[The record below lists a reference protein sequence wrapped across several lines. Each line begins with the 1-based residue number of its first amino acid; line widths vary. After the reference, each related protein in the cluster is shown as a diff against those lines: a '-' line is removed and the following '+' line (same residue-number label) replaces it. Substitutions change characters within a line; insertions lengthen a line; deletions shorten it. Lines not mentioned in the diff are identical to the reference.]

1 LEPQD
6 IEKLPVVHKLKEWNA
21 SAVAEVLEFRG
32 EITVVVPKEQIF
44 AVAQYLA
51 TEPALRFSLLSDITT
66 VDNFPL
72 EPRFEVLY
80 HLVSIDRRDRI
91 RLKVRLAGKDPS
103 IASVTP
109 VWPTANWHERESFDR
124 PETHLDA
131 RRLGGLSPS
140 EGLSDRRL
148 PVTGI
153 GEHATMSTSIETP
166 IGTQQ
171 TMVLNMGPQ
180 HPSTHGV
187 LRVMLE
193 LDGETVVKAESVI
206 GYLHTG
212 IEKSLESKT
221 YSQGITLTDRVDY
234 LAPLSN
240 NLGYCLAVEKI
251 LGIEVPKRAQYIR
264 VLLAELTRCAS
275 HLVWLGTHAIDLGA
289 MTVFLYSFREREEIL
304 KIFEYLSGQRMMTSY
319 FRIGGLALEPPSD
332 WLERVQR
339 VVDYLPAHIDEY
351 ETLLTK
357 NKIWLAR
364 TVGVGNLSANDAIAW
379 GCTGP
384 LLRASGVAYDVR
396 KAFPYSSYDEFDF
409 NVQTQTAGDCYARYQ
424 VRVAEI
430 RESLKIVKQAMAR
443 IPADG
448 PFRAEIPGI
457 IPPSREEMKASIEGL
472 IYHFK
477 IFTEGFTP
485 PVGEVYQAI
494 ESPRGELGYFI
505 RSDGSHKPYRVKMRT
520 PSFVN
525 LQILPELAIGRLISD
540 VVACIGTTD
549 IVLGEVDR

>member
-1 LEPQD
+1 MM
-6 IEKLPVVHKLKEWNA
+6 
-21 SAVAEVLEFRG
+21 
-32 EITVVVPKEQIF
+32 T
-44 AVAQYLA
+44 
-51 TEPALRFSLLSDITT
+51 TT
-66 VDNFPL
+66 V
-72 EPRFEVLY
+72 E
-80 HLVSIDRRDRI
+80 
-91 RLKVRLAGKDPS
+91 
-103 IASVTP
+103 
-109 VWPTANWHERESFDR
+109 TA
-124 PETHLDA
+124 
-131 RRLGGLSPS
+131 
-140 EGLSDRRL
+140 
-148 PVTGI
+148 I
-153 GEHATMSTSIETP
+153 GPA
-166 IGTQQ
+166 Q

-187 LRVMLE
+187 LRVVLE
-193 LDGETVVKAESVI
+193 MDGEIVVKAQPII

-212 IEKSLESKT
+212 IEKSCEAKT
-221 YSQGITLTDRVDY
+221 YSQVVTLTDRIDY

-251 LGIEVPKRAQYIR
+251 LGVEVPKRAQYIR

-289 MTVFLYSFREREEIL
+289 MTVFLYTFREREEIL

-319 FRIGGLALEPPSD
+319 FRPGGLALEPPAD
-332 WLERVQR
+332 WLDRVRR
-339 VVDYLPAHIDEY
+339 VVNNLPGHIDEY
-351 ETLLTK
+351 EDLLTK
-357 NKIWLAR
+357 NKIWLGR
-364 TVGVGNLSANDAIAW
+364 TVGVGTISAAEAIAI

-409 NVQTQTAGDCYARYQ
+409 NIQTQTAGDCYARYQ

-430 RESLKIVKQAMAR
+430 RESLNIVKQA
-443 IPADG
+443 IEKVPAEG
-448 PFRAEIPGI
+448 PFRAELPGI
-457 IPPSREEMKASIEGL
+457 IPPSREEMKTSIEGL

-485 PVGEVYQAI
+485 PPGEVYQAI
-494 ESPRGELGYFI
+494 ESPRGELGTFVK
-505 RSDGSHKPYRVKMRT
+505 SDGSAKPARVKFRT

-525 LQILPELAIGRLISD
+525 LQSLPRLCEGRMIAD